1 LSRELAQDGVEGCWI
16 QLRSATCRFC
26 HGCEFHLCRHDAP
39 HRFADHY
46 SDALRFAVVTRGF
59 EKLHRASE
67 RGFIAA
73 CLGTSG

>member
-1 LSRELAQDGVEGCWI
+1 
-16 QLRSATCRFC
+16 
-26 HGCEFHLCRHDAP
+26 
-39 HRFADHY
+39 
-46 SDALRFAVVTRGF
+46 LRFAVVTRGF